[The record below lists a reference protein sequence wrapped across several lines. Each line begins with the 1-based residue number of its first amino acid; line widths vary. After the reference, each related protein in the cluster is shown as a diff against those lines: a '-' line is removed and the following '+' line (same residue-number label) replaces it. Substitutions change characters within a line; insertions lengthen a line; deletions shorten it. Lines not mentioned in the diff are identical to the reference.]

1 MAPKFDTKLNAAI
14 SEELDKRLN
23 KAAEMLDRSKSYLTR
38 QALEAYLTR
47 IEETGR
53 EQSED
58 ARPTEKGA

>member
-47 IEETGR
+47 IEEAGR